1 MPDGATSADTRLQ
14 RHALWFGLTFID
26 GVIRI
31 EGKMLHPPLFGTWE
45 PLPPHNAKELARTVA
60 LLCRLLRDEVTEQ
73 AHGSESLTGL
83 VTDWR
88 KLLFSDKCEIRYG
101 YA

>member
-1 MPDGATSADTRLQ
+1 M
-14 RHALWFGLTFID
+14 
-26 GVIRI
+26 
-31 EGKMLHPPLFGTWE
+31 EGKMLHPPFGTWE

-73 AHGSESLTGL
+73 LAHGSESLTGL
-83 VTDWR
+83 VTDRR
-88 KLLFSDKCEIRYG
+88 KLLFFDATNVRFADG